1 MLNGEIKPGDTFNAI
16 RYRNGDFYY
25 GQVKL
30 MAPMGINQTDTD
42 SKGPSRKQFGKHG
55 FGRLI
60 KFKHSEQI
68 AMIDTSDDQWEKYE
82 YIG

>member
-1 MLNGEIKPGDTFNAI
+1 
-16 RYRNGDFYY
+16 
-25 GQVKL
+25 
-30 MAPMGINQTDTD
+30 MAPTGIANAD
-42 SKGPSRKQFGKHG
+42 SKGPPKKLFGKHG

-68 AMIDTSDDQWEKYE
+68 AMMDTSDDQWDKYE